1 MDMIYIIDKKTEA
14 LIYVT
19 KEVAAELELEPFQ
32 RVSRK
37 IVLRAVGMTASAI
50 AEKSDS
56 EKLSELSKTNL

>member
-14 LIYVT
+14 LIYIT
-19 KEVAAELELEPFQ
+19 KEVAAELKLKPYQ

-50 AEKSDS
+50 AVKADS
-56 EKLSELSKTNL
+56 KNQAKPSSGN

>member
-19 KEVAAELELEPFQ
+19 KEVAAELKLEPFQ

-50 AEKSDS
+50 AEKADG
-56 EKLSELSKTNL
+56 EKQAESSKA

>member
-1 MDMIYIIDKKTEA
+1 MDMIYIIDKKTVA

-19 KEVAAELELEPFQ
+19 KEVAAELKLEPFQ